1 MSFYNYDPELLK
13 MSRLKEINAKE
24 LFDMIQGRNYL
35 DLVDIRTHREIE
47 RGVIPNAKTLPMH
60 LIPLNTDY
68 FSISEKQIVI
78 YCRTGSRSAQACR
91 FLNQQ
96 GINNVI
102 NLRGGIVNWAS
113 SGYGLDPAPLDVIA

>member
-1 MSFYNYDPELLK
+1 

-24 LFDMIQGRNYL
+24 LFAMIQDKNHL
-35 DLVDIRTHREIE
+35 ELIDIRTPAEIT

-60 LIPLNTDY
+60 LIPLHINY
-68 FSISEKQIVI
+68 FSLSQKQIVI

-102 NLRGGIVNWAS
+102 NLRGGIVKWAS
-113 SGYGLDPAPLDVIA
+113 GGLRLDPAPLEAIA

>member
-1 MSFYNYDPELLK
+1 MP
-13 MSRLKEINAKE
+13 RIKEINAKE
-24 LFDMIQGRNYL
+24 LFDMIQESNHFE
-35 DLVDIRTHREIE
+35 LVDIRTPREIE

-60 LIPLNTDY
+60 LIPLNISY
-68 FSISEKQIVI
+68 FSMSQNQIVI

-102 NLRGGIVNWAS
+102 NLRGGIVKWAS
-113 SGYGLDPAPLDVIA
+113 GGLGLDPAPLDTIA

>member
-1 MSFYNYDPELLK
+1 
-13 MSRLKEINAKE
+13 MSRLKEINAQE
-24 LFDMIQGRNYL
+24 LFDMIQGKNQL
-35 DLVDIRTHREIE
+35 ELVDIRTPAEIE

-60 LIPLNTDY
+60 LIPLNINY
-68 FSISEKQIVI
+68 FSLSQRQIVI

-102 NLRGGIVNWAS
+102 NLRGGIVKWS
-113 SGYGLDPAPLDVIA
+113 SGGLGLDPAPLEAIA

>member
-1 MSFYNYDPELLK
+1 
-13 MSRLKEINAKE
+13 MSRLKEISAKE
-24 LFDMIQGRNYL
+24 LFAMIQGKNHL
-35 DLVDIRTHREIE
+35 ELIDIRTPAEIE

-60 LIPLNTDY
+60 LIPLNIDF
-68 FSISEKQIVI
+68 FSLSQKQIVI

-102 NLRGGIVNWAS
+102 NLSGGFVKWAS
-113 SGYGLDPAPLDVIA
+113 GGLRLDPAPLEAIA

>member
-1 MSFYNYDPELLK
+1 
-13 MSRLKEINAKE
+13 MSRSKEINAKE
-24 LFDMIQGRNYL
+24 LIAMIQDKNHL
-35 DLVDIRTHREIE
+35 ELIDIRTPAEIT

-60 LIPLNTDY
+60 LIPLHINY
-68 FSISEKQIVI
+68 FSLSQKQIVI

-102 NLRGGIVNWAS
+102 NLRGGIVKWAS
-113 SGYGLDPAPLDVIA
+113 GGLSLDPAPLEAIA